1 MGFNTLRFRVDE
13 PTGDAP
19 PSEPVAAPA
28 APVTPPAAPPPSSGW
43 TGPSQEEWEQTQS
56 FQNAILQALYEPG
69 EEEPG
74 TPAEPPTFDFSTP
87 EKVAEFVRAQVKE
100 GAEKLYEER
109 VGPYLPVLDKQLAE
123 EGKAVVHA
131 ELTKI
136 AKGDEGRGVQG
147 IGDFDLEMAGR
158 VAQAFHATGVPP
170 EQAIRLA
177 AQETRAYE
185 ERIRSSALAAQ
196 QGQINNRLEAGHV
209 PAPTGAVHE
218 QDAPRAGEDK
228 YVRIA
233 REWEERK
240 RASGSPV
247 G

>member
-13 PTGDAP
+13 PAGGEP
-19 PSEPVAAPA
+19 VSEPVATPA
-28 APVTPPAAPPPSSGW
+28 APPTPPAAAPPASW
-43 TGPSQEEWEQTQS
+43 TGPSREEWEQTQA
-56 FQNAILQALYEPG
+56 FQSAILQALYEPG

-196 QGQINNRLEAGHV
+196 QGQINNRLEVGHV

>member
-13 PTGDAP
+13 PAGADP
-19 PSEPVAAPA
+19 PVEPVAAPA
-28 APVTPPAAPPPSSGW
+28 PPAAAPPASWS
-43 TGPSQEEWEQTQS
+43 GPSREEWEQS
-56 FQNAILQALYEPG
+56 KAFQDAILTALYEP
-69 EEEPG
+69 EEDDAATPPA
-74 TPAEPPTFDFSTP
+74 TPAEIDLSTP
-87 EKVAEFVRAQVKE
+87 DKVLSLIEQKAEEKARA
-100 GAEKLYEER
+100 LYEER
-109 VGPYLPVLDKQLAE
+109 MGPYMPMMDKMAAE

-136 AKGDEGRGVQG
+136 AKGDEGRGVQV

-185 ERIRSSALAAQ
+185 ERIRTGALAAQ